1 MEEKTANISKIE
13 GNLNSINFTEI
24 SSKLTNYQILVNKMS
39 VDLEEKGRQLRK
51 LNSDFFNLYNKVR
64 WLSIWTVV
72 SSICFTILIIIS
84 YLI

>member
-1 MEEKTANISKIE
+1 MCFIEERLDN
-13 GNLNSINFTEI
+13 INFIAKDINSE
-24 SSKLTNYQILVNKMS
+24 LTNCQILVNKMS

-51 LNSDFFNLYNKVR
+51 LNSDFFSLYNKVR
-64 WLSIWTVV
+64 WLSIWTVI